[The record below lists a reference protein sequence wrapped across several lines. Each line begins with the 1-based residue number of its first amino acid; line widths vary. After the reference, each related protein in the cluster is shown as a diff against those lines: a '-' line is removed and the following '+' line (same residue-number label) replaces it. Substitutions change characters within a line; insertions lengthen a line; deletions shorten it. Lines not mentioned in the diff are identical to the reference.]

1 MPDIYRALS
10 FLCMHISLQYLVPWA
25 TCCTINQ
32 TLPNDVTRD
41 PEVLVPK
48 TQGPG
53 CPAEGTECLIASLW
67 TFRLRRAS
75 PLEKA
80 YFKSSCRHLNTGAAW
95 GRKGLIIEETR
106 QQGWEWSS
114 HAGWNGSLG
123 RDVAKAP
130 GPCLLVRTTPV
141 FPQEFR
147 GSGEAGR
154 MSLSFQQVPYIVTS
168 HVFSPPLHFLFLI
181 WNHFMTAFYTLWCQF
196 PCQLSSCLQ
205 QPITGP
211 LSSWESSG
219 QSLTG
224 RVYTLPLCVLCLH
237 QSWSLL

>member
-80 YFKSSCRHLNTGAAW
+80 YFKSSCRHPMAATLPRPPSPCKPQLGGGGQRAELQASAHPLPGTGPPPQLFLGFT
-95 GRKGLIIEETR
+95 GRRGE
-106 QQGWEWSS
+106 
-114 HAGWNGSLG
+114 G
-123 RDVAKAP
+123 RDLHHSP
-130 GPCLLVRTTPV
+130 
-141 FPQEFR
+141 
-147 GSGEAGR
+147 
-154 MSLSFQQVPYIVTS
+154 TS
-168 HVFSPPLHFLFLI
+168 CP
-181 WNHFMTAFYTLWCQF
+181 
-196 PCQLSSCLQ
+196 
-205 QPITGP
+205 
-211 LSSWESSG
+211 
-219 QSLTG
+219 
-224 RVYTLPLCVLCLH
+224 
-237 QSWSLL
+237 